1 MTNLLAIVAAYVIGS
16 IPFALLVSRRH
27 GVDVRRAGSGNVG
40 ATNVLRTVGIG
51 PGVAV
56 MLLDIAKGVVAALIA
71 ERVASGSVVVACA
84 GLAAIAGHVWP
95 VWLRFHGGKGVA
107 TGAGVFGVLIPQ
119 AVIAGVAAFVV
130 TVAITRYMSL
140 GSVVGAMTIVAV
152 AFAIGARPELA
163 AAATSAMVIVVF
175 RHRANLGRLIAG
187 TEPRL
192 GQRPATNVTV
202 GR

>member
-1 MTNLLAIVAAYVIGS
+1 MRDLLAIVGAYVIGS

-40 ATNVLRTVGIG
+40 ATNVLRTVGTG
-51 PGVAV
+51 PGMLV
-56 MLLDIAKGVVAALIA
+56 MLLDIAKGAIA
-71 ERVASGSVVVACA
+71 VVVAQRLASDPGIIVAA
-84 GLAAIAGHVWP
+84 GLSAIAGHVWP
-95 VWLRFHGGKGVA
+95 VWLRFRGGKGVA
-107 TGAGVFGVLIPQ
+107 TGAGVFGVLMPQ
-119 AVIAGVAAFVV
+119 AVIVAVAIFAI

-140 GSVVGAMTIVAV
+140 GSIVGALTVVSV
-152 AFAIGARPELA
+152 AFAIGARPEVTAGAVL
-163 AAATSAMVIVVF
+163 AMVVIVF

-192 GQRPATNVTV
+192 GQRPATDVTV